1 MFNPKKIKLMRRRRR
16 RRRRHGRHNY
26 VTRGGIRL

>member
-1 MFNPKKIKLMRRRRR
+1 MRRRRR
-16 RRRRHGRHNY
+16 GVMRRGRVRSRSKRRYR